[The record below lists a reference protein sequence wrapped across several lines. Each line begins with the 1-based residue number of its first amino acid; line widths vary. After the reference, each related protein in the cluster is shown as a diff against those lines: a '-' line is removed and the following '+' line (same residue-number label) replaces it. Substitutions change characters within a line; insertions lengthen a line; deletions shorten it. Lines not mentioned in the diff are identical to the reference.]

1 MADYPHLFTPIT
13 LAGHRLKNRIVFGAH
28 TTNMG
33 EDGCQRRSKF
43 SPKGG
48 VKLYHLM

>member
-1 MADYPHLFTPIT
+1 MAEYPHLFTPIT

-33 EDGCQRRSKF
+33 EDGLPAPPQWPSSRPASWR
-43 SPKGG
+43 
-48 VKLYHLM
+48 